1 MRDQR
6 YPGPLAEEL
15 RFAQWLAGATPQAI
29 GRTTIADLLQR
40 HRLDAR
46 WMEAKLLARQD
57 QIRREVMGAPV

>member
-6 YPGPLAEEL
+6 YPGTLAEEG
-15 RFAQWLAGATPQAI
+15 RFGQWLAGATPETIA
-29 GRTTIADLLQR
+29 RTTVADLLQSY
-40 HRLDAR
+40 RLDAR